1 MDKRVVLAVAGSG
14 KTYHLCNIVDETKR
28 NIIIAYTNENIKN
41 IRNEIYKKFKYIPE
55 NTQIMTFHSFIYQYM
70 IRPFDLLIGEYYG
83 VYKFVS
89 KGVSIN
95 NPPEK
100 SFKKDGHWV
109 KNPLYNNDKT
119 LQHYTYN
126 SKYYCNYL
134 SKLIIKTN
142 NKNISLVKCGC
153 ENINKFFDCIYID
166 EMQDFR
172 EENWELLVKII
183 KNVKNIFLVG
193 DFNQHSVNAT
203 NNTGAPF
210 KLKNNY
216 ISYIEYKEY
225 LCNMGLKVDETSLLK
240 SRRCSKEI
248 CDFITL
254 KLGIKI
260 KSSEINSGKI
270 VTLKDEKEIK
280 KILDDNAIIKLV
292 WNSPEKYSF
301 NSVTWGYSKGDTYDN
316 VCVILTD
323 TYSNLTEDSF
333 IRSDSVSSTNKLYVA
348 LTRSSGNIYLLRKNL
363 LDTYYIKK

>member
-1 MDKRVVLAVAGSG
+1 MDKKAVLAVAGSG
-14 KTYHLCNIVDETKR
+14 KTYYLCNIIDETKR

-55 NTQIMTFHSFIYQYM
+55 NTQIMTFHSFIYQFM

-83 VYKFVS
+83 VYNFTS
-89 KGVSIN
+89 KGISIS

-100 SFKKDGHWV
+100 SFKKAGYWV

-119 LQHYTYN
+119 LQHYAYN
-126 SKYYCNYL
+126 NKYYCDYL

-142 NKNISLVKCGC
+142 NKNISLFKHGC
-153 ENINKFFDCIYID
+153 ENINRFFDCIYID

-203 NNTGAPF
+203 NNTGKPF
-210 KLKNNY
+210 KIRKNY

-225 LCNMGLKVDETSLLK
+225 LCDIGLKVDETSLLK

-248 CDFITL
+248 CYFITQ
-254 KLGIKI
+254 KLGIDI
-260 KSSEINSGKI
+260 KSSEINSGRI
-270 VTLKDEKEIK
+270 ISLNDEREIK
-280 KILDDNAIIKLV
+280 KVLDDDAIIKLV

-301 NSVTWGYSKGDTYDN
+301 NSITWGYSKGDTYDDI
-316 VCVILTD
+316 CVILTD
-323 TYSNLTEDSF
+323 TYLNLGEDSF
-333 IRSDSVSSTNKLYVA
+333 VRGNSVSSINKLYVA
-348 LTRSSGNIYLLRKNL
+348 LTRSKGNVYLLKKNYIDMHYIRK
-363 LDTYYIKK
+363 